1 MHIPGYNIIRKDRVE
16 RTHGGVCV
24 YVQNQIKVEIL
35 SNFISPSFE
44 VLWLKL
50 RPRKLPRGISS
61 IVLAAIYHP
70 PGSDNLAMIDYLI
83 DCLTR
88 AEAMHSNCGIIL
100 MGDLNRLRTSSI
112 SRLFKLKQLVSFPT
126 RGERTL
132 DVILTNISQFF
143 VNPEKMA
150 PFGLSDHFTISL
162 FPKIR
167 NINTNRPRVVK
178 SRDIRP
184 SNKMAL
190 GRVLSTIDWSCLDL
204 INSCEGKVDFFN
216 QIVSDSLNLI
226 MPIKTRTIHNN
237 DAPWMS
243 DKLKRSIK
251 NRQRALQSGNSIE
264 FKYYRNVVNMERKKC
279 KSSYYDCKI
288 KNLKHVKP
296 KNWWSAVK
304 KISGMDTITKSDLLS
319 NLQIDD
325 LDNLSDIEVANKIN
339 DKFLEPLQEFQPLQI
354 TVPNNDSISNVLTV
368 SELDVWNCLNS
379 LNPWKSGGPDNIPSW
394 VFKEYAMILSLP
406 VMKIINSS
414 YTENKLPPIWK
425 KANIIP
431 VPKVTP
437 AHDINQHLRPIS
449 LTPLHTF
456 QSRRGIR
463 GY

>member
-1 MHIPGYNIIRKDRVE
+1 MSLSPKIDEVRLVIKKTGVDIAVFTETWLKHVIPDSVVHIPGYNIIRKDRVE

-35 SNFISPSFE
+35 SNLISPSFE

-112 SRLFKLKQLVSFPT
+112 SRLFKLKQLVNFPT

-143 VNPEKMA
+143 DNPEKMA

-264 FKYYRNVVNMERKKC
+264 FKYYRNVVNMEQKKC
-279 KSSYYDCKI
+279 KSS
-288 KNLKHVKP
+288 
-296 KNWWSAVK
+296 
-304 KISGMDTITKSDLLS
+304 
-319 NLQIDD
+319 
-325 LDNLSDIEVANKIN
+325 
-339 DKFLEPLQEFQPLQI
+339 
-354 TVPNNDSISNVLTV
+354 
-368 SELDVWNCLNS
+368 
-379 LNPWKSGGPDNIPSW
+379 
-394 VFKEYAMILSLP
+394 
-406 VMKIINSS
+406 
-414 YTENKLPPIWK
+414 
-425 KANIIP
+425 
-431 VPKVTP
+431 
-437 AHDINQHLRPIS
+437 
-449 LTPLHTF
+449 
-456 QSRRGIR
+456 
-463 GY
+463 